1 MDEPAD
7 MQIARRSSASGS
19 CLSSSSRHF
28 ARSFKSHSC
37 GTARPMRTIAAKMP
51 SPLEPPMRIE
61 AMRPAAVNPAALATR
76 KAQKVAGC
84 MVRPARSRESRV
96 ESMTE
101 REMGASLDTTLDSF
115 SAIPGSV
122 ADASSSTG
130 GSNWN
135 MRLRAISTPRPAA
148 IPRRRNMKPVVIV
161 SNI

>member
-1 MDEPAD
+1 
-7 MQIARRSSASGS
+7 
-19 CLSSSSRHF
+19 
-28 ARSFKSHSC
+28 
-37 GTARPMRTIAAKMP
+37 
-51 SPLEPPMRIE
+51 
-61 AMRPAAVNPAALATR
+61 MRPAAVNPAALATR

-115 SAIPGSV
+115 SAIPGIV
-122 ADASSSTG
+122 ADVSSSTG
-130 GSNWN
+130 ASNWN

>member
-37 GTARPMRTIAAKMP
+37 GNARPMRTIAAKMP

-76 KAQKVAGC
+76 NAQKVAGC

-122 ADASSSTG
+122 ADASSTG